1 MAGRGRGRGRGR
13 GFSFDV
19 GVIGFKRGE
28 ALPATIQQPPPLYPP
43 QDVKPLPLRQTD
55 ADEYMLALKQEL
67 RGCMRELPYF
77 VKAEIKSKDI
87 ERFSDRYREK
97 KKEEL
102 EWQPDWRLF
111 PNELKIRVKKHRNP
125 SNARPRIGK
134 PVKKNSVDVEA
145 LKQLE
150 EMVQKESD
158 NDQANDQEEEG
169 TEGESG
175 EEELEYDEEEQE
187 EENDY
192 LVSHFDDDED
202 AFMDDDDMD
211 EGPIY

>member
-1 MAGRGRGRGRGR
+1 MCAQSLIQASSKMAGRGRGRGRGR

-28 ALPATIQQPPPLYPP
+28 ALPATIQQPPPLYP
-43 QDVKPLPLRQTD
+43 
-55 ADEYMLALKQEL
+55 
-67 RGCMRELPYF
+67 
-77 VKAEIKSKDI
+77 AEIKSKDI

-134 PVKKNSVDVEA
+134 PVKKNSVGVEA

-150 EMVQKESD
+150 EMVQKEGN

-187 EENDY
+187 EPSSTRP
-192 LVSHFDDDED
+192 LS
-202 AFMDDDDMD
+202 
-211 EGPIY
+211 